1 MSKLIK
7 INLAP
12 PEELENP
19 LWFIP
24 DVAAFIVVAMISYFI
39 VDSSLEKIRDEIEL
53 ANIQA
58 QELSDQ
64 NVRLK
69 SQIKRFDELNNIKEN
84 LTRKRDAVEKI
95 TSSSLDRYLPIII
108 LEHIQNLKP
117 EGIWLKN
124 ISFMKTE
131 ENNELAAVNTQ
142 SAGAT
147 NNNTGNFSE
156 GPNYNVVR
164 IDGSGFDNMLIAEF
178 ILNLKSTMNQE
189 FDESDLRSLV
199 YFDDVV
205 IHSTKTNVKDLK
217 LEQNL
222 DNKIVISKYLV
233 DINDFSISFKF
244 KEKKKSAKEIDQ
256 RLSKILSK
264 MKMKL

>member
-1 MSKLIK
+1 
-7 INLAP
+7 
-12 PEELENP
+12 
-19 LWFIP
+19 
-24 DVAAFIVVAMISYFI
+24 
-39 VDSSLEKIRDEIEL
+39 
-53 ANIQA
+53 
-58 QELSDQ
+58 
-64 NVRLK
+64 
-69 SQIKRFDELNNIKEN
+69 
-84 LTRKRDAVEKI
+84 
-95 TSSSLDRYLPIII
+95 
-108 LEHIQNLKP
+108 
-117 EGIWLKN
+117 
-124 ISFMKTE
+124 
-131 ENNELAAVNTQ
+131 
-142 SAGAT
+142 
-147 NNNTGNFSE
+147 
-156 GPNYNVVR
+156 
-164 IDGSGFDNMLIAEF
+164 MLIAEF